1 MTYNSFSV
9 PTSCLHP
16 MRSCTCTPRRK
27 RGHFTFSHS
36 KSNCGDM
43 DHLHMDHGGHM
54 DHGHGDM
61 DMGPQCSMNVS
72 SPVPLSHATDP
83 AT

>member
-1 MTYNSFSV
+1 MD
-9 PTSCLHP
+9 HG
-16 MRSCTCTPRRK
+16 
-27 RGHFTFSHS
+27 GH
-36 KSNCGDM
+36 M